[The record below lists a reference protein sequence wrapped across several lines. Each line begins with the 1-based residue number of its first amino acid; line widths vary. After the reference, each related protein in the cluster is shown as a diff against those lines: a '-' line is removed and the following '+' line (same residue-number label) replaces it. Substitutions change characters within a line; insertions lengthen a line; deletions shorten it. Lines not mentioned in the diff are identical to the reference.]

1 MSTAKQTTS
10 PSTNGFTKIFDDA
23 KKEYERITGKSLD
36 THPFAKKLRSCD
48 DPEAVSNVFQTQAD
62 VFSKFCEG
70 DKKLIALLDP
80 TIRIL
85 SAFSDTL
92 GEVIGSVR
100 YFIRSV

>member
-1 MSTAKQTTS
+1 MSTSS
-10 PSTNGFTKIFDDA
+10 PSTDGFTKIFDDA

-48 DPEAVSNVFQTQAD
+48 NPKAVLNLFQTQAD
-62 VFSKFCEG
+62 VFSTFCEG
-70 DKKLIALLDP
+70 DQKLMALLDP

-92 GEVIGSVR
+92 GEVTGQVKH
-100 YFIRSV
+100 FIYSA